1 MNSPDFRFRYTSVP
15 NVLKCLGFL
24 AGWVF
29 IWAMAIQ
36 SWLTSGL
43 SIEGAILLIVFQ
55 LFLPI
60 GLYMLR
66 LLTSEVEISN
76 DTVVYRDFKQ
86 RIVLARNEIEGLMV
100 KPHVLGAGYQ
110 VVAKEN
116 TFVFSRQSQ
125 DSKGL

>member
-1 MNSPDFRFRYTSVP
+1 
-15 NVLKCLGFL
+15 
-24 AGWVF
+24 
-29 IWAMAIQ
+29 MAIQ

-43 SIEGAILLIVFQ
+43 SIEGAVLLIVFQ

-66 LLTSEVEISN
+66 ELTSEVEISN

-116 TFVFSRQSQ
+116 TFVFSRRILGFKRLVALLEDIATENRVRNS
-125 DSKGL
+125 